1 MDRVQH
7 GDGTWSCW
15 GGLGRKGALLR
26 AASVQINQTHDV
38 GWFQTIFG
46 VNLRSQLTCGA
57 NPVTFAH

>member
-7 GDGTWSCW
+7 GNDLWSCW
-15 GGLGRKGALLR
+15 GGLGRLDALLR
-26 AASVQINQTHDV
+26 AASVQSNQTDNA
-38 GWFQTIFG
+38 GWFHTIFG